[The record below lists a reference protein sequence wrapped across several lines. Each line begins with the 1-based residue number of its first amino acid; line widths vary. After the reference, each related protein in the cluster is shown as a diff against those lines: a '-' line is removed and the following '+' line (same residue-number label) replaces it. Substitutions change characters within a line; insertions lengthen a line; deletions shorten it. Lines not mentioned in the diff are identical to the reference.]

1 MSASVHSIV
10 GMDHIDARNCQNM
23 TNFKQQ
29 DVVRTKVKLTRCLY
43 AMLQSKQVW
52 PSKKSNWN
60 LPDRVDSSFNETLG
74 GFKLTC
80 GLEIL
85 CSNLKIDEEKGK
97 REKLSPHMENKLQ
110 KINKENNKLAN
121 YESLQI
127 ELSKILENQ
136 RIGKK
141 KQDQILETTQRG
153 FIGLALR
160 NEELLEVNKELRQQL
175 SIVVTELNLI
185 KEERQE
191 KEIRKQARANR
202 KRLPKR
208 EPMTAKIYNKL
219 LQAAEGPA
227 YIDVRLRI
235 AICLLTITGI
245 RINELLPLKVYQL
258 QTLVEEGWIAI
269 DRSKRGPANHKAF
282 LTKEGKKLVKDR
294 QKDFQFIF
302 LMKEPDS
309 YVFTNE
315 SNHSKILTRET
326 ITKAVNLVT
335 RKVSEEISSKPN
347 ITSHSFRIGYITQLW
362 KDSKD
367 IEFVKQTIGHRKLD
381 TTSAYVKKLSD
392 HERQKRIDQLK

>member
-1 MSASVHSIV
+1 M
-10 GMDHIDARNCQNM
+10 
-23 TNFKQQ
+23 
-29 DVVRTKVKLTRCLY
+29 
-43 AMLQSKQVW
+43 
-52 PSKKSNWN
+52 
-60 LPDRVDSSFNETLG
+60 
-74 GFKLTC
+74 
-80 GLEIL
+80 
-85 CSNLKIDEEKGK
+85 EK
-97 REKLSPHMENKLQ
+97 KLQ

-191 KEIRKQARANR
+191 KEIRKQARATR

-208 EPMTAKIYNKL
+208 EPMTAEIYKKL

-269 DRSKRGPANHKAF
+269 DRSKRGPTNHKAF

-302 LMKEPDS
+302 LMKELDS

-315 SNHSKILTRET
+315 SNHSKTLTRET

-335 RKVSEEISSKPN
+335 RTVSEEISSKPN

-367 IEFVKQTIGHRKLD
+367 IEFVKQTIGHRNLD
-381 TTSAYVKKLSD
+381 TTSAYVNQLSD
-392 HERQKRIDQLK
+392 QERQKRINQLK

>member
-1 MSASVHSIV
+1 
-10 GMDHIDARNCQNM
+10 
-23 TNFKQQ
+23 
-29 DVVRTKVKLTRCLY
+29 
-43 AMLQSKQVW
+43 
-52 PSKKSNWN
+52 
-60 LPDRVDSSFNETLG
+60 
-74 GFKLTC
+74 
-80 GLEIL
+80 
-85 CSNLKIDEEKGK
+85 
-97 REKLSPHMENKLQ
+97 MENKLQ

>member
-1 MSASVHSIV
+1 
-10 GMDHIDARNCQNM
+10 
-23 TNFKQQ
+23 
-29 DVVRTKVKLTRCLY
+29 
-43 AMLQSKQVW
+43 
-52 PSKKSNWN
+52 
-60 LPDRVDSSFNETLG
+60 
-74 GFKLTC
+74 
-80 GLEIL
+80 
-85 CSNLKIDEEKGK
+85 
-97 REKLSPHMENKLQ
+97 MENKLQ

-208 EPMTAKIYNKL
+208 EPMTAEIYKKL

-335 RKVSEEISSKPN
+335 RTVSEEILSKPN

-367 IEFVKQTIGHRKLD
+367 IEFVKQTIGHRNLD

-392 HERQKRIDQLK
+392 QERQKRIEQL

>member
-1 MSASVHSIV
+1 
-10 GMDHIDARNCQNM
+10 
-23 TNFKQQ
+23 
-29 DVVRTKVKLTRCLY
+29 
-43 AMLQSKQVW
+43 
-52 PSKKSNWN
+52 
-60 LPDRVDSSFNETLG
+60 
-74 GFKLTC
+74 
-80 GLEIL
+80 
-85 CSNLKIDEEKGK
+85 
-97 REKLSPHMENKLQ
+97 MENKIQ
-110 KINKENNKLAN
+110 KKENNQLITEFEVGSKLDILVKGQTN
-121 YESLQI
+121 NLKQLQAI
-127 ELSKILENQ
+127 RNDL
-136 RIGKK
+136 
-141 KQDQILETTQRG
+141 QRG

-160 NEELLEVNKELRQQL
+160 NQELVELNTELTQQL
-175 SIVVTELNLI
+175 GTIIAELNQI
-185 KEERQE
+185 KQEHRE
-191 KEIRKQARANR
+191 KEIRKQARVNR

-208 EPMTAKIYNKL
+208 EPMTAEIYKKL
-219 LQAAEGPA
+219 VQAAAGPA

-294 QKDFQFIF
+294 QKYFQFIF
-302 LMKEPDS
+302 LMKKPDS

-335 RKVSEEISSKPN
+335 RTVSEEILSKPN

-367 IEFVKQTIGHRKLD
+367 IEFVKQTIGHRNLD
-381 TTSAYVKKLSD
+381 TTSAYVNKLSD
-392 HERQKRIDQLK
+392 QERQKRIHQL